1 MKYLAVDYGKKN
13 IGLAISDSAG
23 KVAMPFDVFENNG
36 DFLEIFKKI
45 ISENAIDEV
54 VIGESK
60 NLSGERNLIQ
70 DKIDLFT
77 DFVHSLGLKT
87 HFVSEVFTSMESKW
101 GIEKKIRRAAKNSR
115 KQQKNNLIDDKAAT
129 MILKTFLESIK
140 N

>member
-23 KVAMPFDVFENNG
+23 TVAMPFGVFENN
-36 DFLEIFKKI
+36 DNFPEIFKKI
-45 ISENAIDEV
+45 LSENAIDEI

-60 NLSGERNLIQ
+60 NLKGERNLIQ

-77 DFVHSLGLKT
+77 DFINELGVKNHS
-87 HFVSEVFTSMESKW
+87 VSEIMTSMESKW
-101 GIEKKIRRAAKNSR
+101 GIEKDIRRTAKNSR
-115 KQQKNNLIDDKAAT
+115 KQQKNTRVDDKAAT
-129 MILKTFLESIK
+129 MILKTFLESNK